1 LPAQEKAIAQEFF
14 SSPSSAKSQKPPSL
28 FEKIGLKTRVV
39 TLNTQQIVYEEKRKM
54 QRISVPHKTRS

>member
-1 LPAQEKAIAQEFF
+1 MPAQEKAIAQEFF
-14 SSPSSAKSQKPPSL
+14 ASPPSAKSQKPPSL

-54 QRISVPHKTRS
+54 